1 METKIQCD
9 ICNKKFKHIKT
20 LATHKNKFH
29 KEVEKEADEE
39 VDEEKKNIYMKYLEM
54 DEDTSDSSSDE
65 SVDEDGKYS
74 CIFCTKKFD
83 RKDFKEYHE
92 FACFTG
98 SKEIVFKK
106 PTSISILDM
115 LRILEKDC
123 P

>member
-9 ICNKKFKHIKT
+9 ICSKTFKTDKT
-20 LATHKNKFH
+20 LSTHKNKFH
-29 KEVEKEADEE
+29 KEVVSK

-54 DEDTSDSSSDE
+54 EDDSSSDSDSSSSDE
-65 SVDEDGKYS
+65 TADEDGNYS
-74 CIFCTKKFD
+74 CIFCTKKFK
-83 RKDFKEYHE
+83 RKDFKDYHE
-92 FACFTG
+92 YACFTG

-115 LRILEKDC
+115 LRIVEKDC

>member
-1 METKIQCD
+1 METKNKCD
-9 ICNKKFKHIKT
+9 ICSKTFKTNKT

-29 KEVEKEADEE
+29 KEVEKEAHEE

-65 SVDEDGKYS
+65 SADEDGKYS

>member
-9 ICNKKFKHIKT
+9 ICSKMFKTNKT
-20 LATHKNKFH
+20 LALHKHKFH
-29 KEVEKEADEE
+29 KQIANEK
-39 VDEEKKNIYMKYLEM
+39 VDEETKDIYMKYLEM
-54 DEDTSDSSSDE
+54 NQDISDSSSDDE

-74 CIFCTKKFD
+74 CVFCTKKFD

-92 FACFTG
+92 YACLTG
-98 SKEIVFKK
+98 SKEIIFKK

>member
-1 METKIQCD
+1 
-9 ICNKKFKHIKT
+9 
-20 LATHKNKFH
+20 
-29 KEVEKEADEE
+29 
-39 VDEEKKNIYMKYLEM
+39 MKYLEM
-54 DEDTSDSSSDE
+54 DDDSSSDSSSDDE
-65 SVDEDGKYS
+65 SADEDGKYS
-74 CIFCTKKFD
+74 CVFCTKKFD

-92 FACFTG
+92 YACLTG

>member
-1 METKIQCD
+1 METKFQCD
-9 ICNKKFKHIKT
+9 ICSKTFKTEKT
-20 LATHKNKFH
+20 IATHKNKFH
-29 KEVEKEADEE
+29 KEIKKK
-39 VDEEKKNIYMKYLEM
+39 VDEEM
-54 DEDTSDSSSDE
+54 DEDSSDSSSDE
-65 SVDEDGKYS
+65 SADEDGKYS